1 MDFTWTPERVKEFT
15 AIYAGNF
22 ANKNVRFGY
31 SDFIGLKYEQ
41 KVAKYQR
48 LVSKMEGSDSTN
60 EEGGDAPVSRLSL
73 RERPTFEIP
82 HPFST
87 IRRWIV
93 SDIMTRIV
101 LPNMGWRA
109 QCDDA
114 LQAKREI
121 SEAVDTLVND
131 IDFHFQPDD

>member
-1 MDFTWTPERVKEFT
+1 MVDSKFTWTPERVKEFT

-22 ANKNVRFGY
+22 SNKASRFGY
-31 SDFIGLKYEQ
+31 SDFIGLKYDE
-41 KVAKYQR
+41 KVRKYER
-48 LVSKMEGSDSTN
+48 LVTSLEGDITSKLSTRFPTEGSKL
-60 EEGGDAPVSRLSL
+60 E
-73 RERPTFEIP
+73 

-93 SDIMTRIV
+93 GDIMARIV

-109 QCDDA
+109 QSDEA
-114 LQAKREI
+114 VLARREI
-121 SEAVDTLVND
+121 GEAVDGLVND